1 MNFNIWLK
9 FFAIEPD
16 TNGSVSF
23 SELVALMNDVKN
35 GHDEKLKELLLQNL
49 FKHYDK
55 NHDGTI
61 SFKGIILNI
70 FENIK
75 YV

>member
-1 MNFNIWLK
+1 
-9 FFAIEPD
+9 
-16 TNGSVSF
+16 
-23 SELVALMNDVKN
+23 MNDVKN

-70 FENIK
+70 FKNIK